1 MLLDLI
7 KGVALLLALCLLY
20 GILLRGKLTWL
31 GPAGHRLLTGLLF
44 GSLCLVGMSTPII
57 LDDSGVLFDARSVI
71 LSMAGLFGGPLVAAV
86 ASVMAVLFRLWL
98 GGGGTMVGVVVIL
111 LSALAGLLYRFLY
124 KRKWFPLHFRSL
136 VLFGFLLHLLI
147 IYSFT
152 FLPDEAAA
160 LIYSRF
166 SLEFLLVFA
175 LATALLGSL
184 LQDARQRRRTELA
197 LARSQRHLKAV
208 AHAIPDLL
216 FVLNDEGRYLE
227 MLTHESAHLVRARS
241 ELLGKRMTE
250 VFEPDQAAPL
260 MAVLQRTLHQGPQC
274 HEYPITTHEGQLR
287 WFEGRTHVLGRYK
300 GQRNCIVWLARDIT
314 ERKEREEQI
323 ANLAF
328 YDPLTGLPNRRLLR
342 ERLGQGLKES
352 QRAGQYGALMFFD
365 LDHFKIINDTLGH
378 DMGDRLLRQVA
389 ARLQQ
394 GVRHVDT
401 VARLGGDEFVVL
413 LVGLDG
419 QRLQAAHHCRRVAE
433 KLLNELGRPYRLA
446 DQEHY
451 STVSMGVVLFLGE
464 ELSAETLQRHAD
476 LALYQAKAAGRNT
489 FRFYDETM
497 QVAIKQRVSLE
508 SALRQGL
515 QLRQFQ
521 PYYQLQIDSAGW
533 VLGAEVLVR
542 WQHPERGMISPADFI
557 PVAEETGLIIP
568 LAEQLLA
575 QVCDQLVAWSS
586 QPGFADLSLAVNVSA
601 RQVRQED
608 FVERII
614 AQVRHSGANPQRL
627 KLELTES
634 LLLHDMDDMIRKM
647 TALKAFGIGFSLDDF
662 GTGYSSLSYLK
673 LLPLEQLKIDQSFV
687 RDLLTDPNDAAIA
700 RTIIALADSLG
711 LSVIAEG
718 VEHESQRRFLAEQG
732 CRTYQGYLFGRPA
745 PVADFMAS
753 LQLDEQGRLVLRPAA
768 DS

>member
-7 KGVALLLALCLLY
+7 KGVALLLSLCLLY
-20 GILLRGKLTWL
+20 GILLRGQLPWL
-31 GPAGHRLLTGLLF
+31 GRRGRRLLTGLLF
-44 GSLCLVGMSTPII
+44 GSLCIVGMSTPIT
-57 LDDSGVLFDARSVI
+57 LAGSGVIFDARSVI
-71 LSMAGLFGGPLVAAV
+71 LSMAGLFGGPLVAGV
-86 ASVMAVLFRLWL
+86 AGAMAAGFRLWL
-98 GGGGTMVGVVVIL
+98 GGAGAPVGVSVIL
-111 LSALAGLLYRFLY
+111 LSALAGLLYRFLA
-124 KRKWFPLHFRSL
+124 RHKWLSLRFRNL
-136 VLFGFLLHLLI
+136 VLFGLLLHLLV
-147 IYSFT
+147 IYCFT
-152 FLPDEAAA
+152 YLPNEAAE
-160 LIYSRF
+160 LIHSLF
-166 SLEFLLVFA
+166 GLEFLLVFA

-184 LQDARQRRRTELA
+184 LLDARRRRRTELA

-208 AHAIPDLL
+208 VHAIPDLL
-216 FVLNDEGRYLE
+216 FVFNDEGRYLE
-227 MLTHESAHLVRARS
+227 MLTHEEAHLVRSRAD
-241 ELLGKRMTE
+241 LLGKRISE
-250 VFEPDQAAPL
+250 VFAPEQAVSL
-260 MAVLQRTLHQGPQC
+260 LAVLQRTLQQGPQC
-274 HEYPITTHEGQLR
+274 HEYQIVTLGGQLR
-287 WFEGRTHVLGRYK
+287 WFEGRTHVLGRYQ
-300 GQRNCIVWLARDIT
+300 GHRNCIVWLARDIT

-352 QRAGQYGALMFFD
+352 QRTGQYGALLFFD

-378 DMGDRLLRQVA
+378 DMGDQLLQQVA

-394 GVRHVDT
+394 GVRKVDT

-413 LVGLDG
+413 LVGLDA
-419 QRLQAAHHCRRVAE
+419 QRVSAAHHCRRVAE
-433 KLLNELGRPYRLA
+433 KLLGELGRPYRLA
-446 DQEHY
+446 GQEHY
-451 STVSMGVVLFLGE
+451 STVSMGLALFLGE
-464 ELSAETLQRHAD
+464 EHSAETLQRHAD

-497 QVAIKQRVSLE
+497 QVAIKQRVILE

-521 PYYQLQIDSAGW
+521 PFYQLQINDAGW

-575 QVCDQLVAWSS
+575 QVCRQLVAWSS

-687 RDLLTDPNDAAIA
+687 RDLLNDPNDAAIA

-732 CRTYQGYLFGRPA
+732 CHTYQGYLFGRPG
-745 PVADFMAS
+745 PLERFMAS
-753 LQLDEQGRLVLRPAA
+753 LRLDEQGRLVLRQAPDA
-768 DS
+768 

>member
-1 MLLDLI
+1 
-7 KGVALLLALCLLY
+7 
-20 GILLRGKLTWL
+20 
-31 GPAGHRLLTGLLF
+31 
-44 GSLCLVGMSTPII
+44 
-57 LDDSGVLFDARSVI
+57 
-71 LSMAGLFGGPLVAAV
+71 
-86 ASVMAVLFRLWL
+86 
-98 GGGGTMVGVVVIL
+98 
-111 LSALAGLLYRFLY
+111 
-124 KRKWFPLHFRSL
+124 
-136 VLFGFLLHLLI
+136 
-147 IYSFT
+147 
-152 FLPDEAAA
+152 
-160 LIYSRF
+160 
-166 SLEFLLVFA
+166 
-175 LATALLGSL
+175 
-184 LQDARQRRRTELA
+184 
-197 LARSQRHLKAV
+197 
-208 AHAIPDLL
+208 
-216 FVLNDEGRYLE
+216 
-227 MLTHESAHLVRARS
+227 
-241 ELLGKRMTE
+241 
-250 VFEPDQAAPL
+250 
-260 MAVLQRTLHQGPQC
+260 
-274 HEYPITTHEGQLR
+274 
-287 WFEGRTHVLGRYK
+287 
-300 GQRNCIVWLARDIT
+300 
-314 ERKEREEQI
+314 
-323 ANLAF
+323 
-328 YDPLTGLPNRRLLR
+328 
-342 ERLGQGLKES
+342 
-352 QRAGQYGALMFFD
+352 
-365 LDHFKIINDTLGH
+365 
-378 DMGDRLLRQVA
+378 
-389 ARLQQ
+389 
-394 GVRHVDT
+394 
-401 VARLGGDEFVVL
+401 
-413 LVGLDG
+413 
-419 QRLQAAHHCRRVAE
+419 
-433 KLLNELGRPYRLA
+433 
-446 DQEHY
+446 
-451 STVSMGVVLFLGE
+451 MGVVLFLGE